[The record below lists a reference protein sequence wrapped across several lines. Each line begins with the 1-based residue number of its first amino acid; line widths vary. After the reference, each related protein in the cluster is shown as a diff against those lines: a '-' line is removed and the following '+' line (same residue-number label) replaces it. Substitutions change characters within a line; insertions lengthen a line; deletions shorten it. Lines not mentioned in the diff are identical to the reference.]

1 MNATSIRPWEARSHA
16 ILSPYH
22 SRNIHTRSVG
32 MTIALRVQARAR
44 LRNNQNFKIMDER
57 RDKRWTATGSG
68 RRGFGV
74 VIVLNYMSI
83 QHPVVS

>member
-1 MNATSIRPWEARSHA
+1 
-16 ILSPYH
+16 
-22 SRNIHTRSVG
+22 
-32 MTIALRVQARAR
+32 MTIALRVQACAR
-44 LRNNQNFKIMDER
+44 LRNNQNSKIMDER